1 MKRTAK
7 WVVGL
12 FFLTLLA
19 GGSYA
24 YWMYT
29 RTDELLVEMILK
41 KQQEVL
47 PDWDVEIDR
56 AHFDWHRRIRIHNM
70 TVRPRG
76 RKEVVIRL
84 PETVVTINHEA
95 FKRRQ
100 QIVVDRVRLIH
111 PQLDL
116 VRDAQGVWN
125 WQELLR
131 LPPSE
136 KSMPEWTI
144 EQGQVFVR
152 LDHADGAQPGR
163 IRLEKIAAQIIPSGK
178 RQFRFHSEANVNEA
192 GTLKT
197 EGFLDIDA
205 HRWSVTGR
213 MENLV
218 ADGALLNLAAG
229 ASPELRTH
237 LAKVDRG
244 LADAYTKLAGLPSS
258 PVRKPFQVAS
268 REPMQPIRQDAA
280 SPQTPPPLS
289 ASRPV
294 TVPDF
299 GLECAVD
306 MQFHVAKDSN
316 HDELEFRTLIDIQ
329 QGQISNPVLPFPLHG
344 LSGEVYWDNKQV
356 ILRQLTA
363 KNGETRMQIDGLVQ
377 RQALNTP
384 TRMEV
389 KLTDLLLDSRLR
401 SRLPL
406 EYREKFDLIQP
417 EGPIDADITLGTLD
431 GSRWRIDQLLLT
443 ARECKITNAK
453 FPYPVERITGTVRQ
467 QQADWMIDLVGY
479 AARQP
484 VGITGVIR
492 SPSAESEVII
502 DVQAKRFPIDNRF
515 LQAAPDG
522 LRKMVESLHLTGWTD
537 ADVRLHR
544 PPGLDQDFEL
554 AIDARLSHCEIQPEC
569 FPFRLSEVAGRV
581 IHDSRSDQ
589 WRFDNFRGEHGA
601 MTITAQGDFG
611 RENLSDPGK
620 LRMNFQASEVPLDE
634 SLRRAL
640 PESQRLLWDELR
652 PAGQADARATLE
664 WVPNGEMDVKLP
676 YVKIYDGALQLQA
689 FPYLISDVEATFSA
703 TSTDLKIASF
713 VGKHE
718 ETFIRCNGWAN
729 KDERGG
735 WRLLL
740 NDLHVDDLNPSRQFR
755 RALPPDLRSVVE
767 ELDPQGLV
775 SVSGQVELRS
785 AGDVDAVITSGWDL
799 QFAFNGNRVTVGV
812 DIEKLYGR
820 IDYRGTWDG
829 RDIRSVGRIDRCSME
844 VWGYQLMEAKGPFSV
859 NGYRVTFGT
868 PSLLQSTDVEVP
880 DEERLTAKAIGG
892 LFLLDGEA
900 DVVDPVAWRL
910 RAIMRNGDLEQY
922 SKRYLPGVRSLRGVM
937 NGWIN
942 LSNQTHDPNRLTGE
956 GQVQIHPAALYEMPV
971 IAQVFQ
977 AMTFTPPD
985 REAFKHAFVD
995 FDVAGEEFR
1004 LNEIDLV
1011 GDAITLRGQGSA
1023 RMNGRLNIDFYSSLP
1038 RRQLAR
1044 MRLPLPI
1051 VSNVVNGAL
1060 DGLTKDWVR
1069 VEVRGSTAA
1078 PEARMVPMPVVDDA
1092 LKKFLEAIGGSEGAR
1107 TLKKIP
1113 LPRMPSLRSF
1123 RR

>member
-1 MKRTAK
+1 MRRTAK
-7 WVVGL
+7 WAVGL
-12 FFLTLLA
+12 LLLTLLS
-19 GGSYA
+19 GGAFA

-29 RTDELLVEMILK
+29 RTDELLVQKILE
-41 KQQEVL
+41 KQREVL
-47 PDWDVEIDR
+47 PDWEVEIDR

-70 TVRPRG
+70 SIRPRG

-84 PETVVTINHEA
+84 PEVVVTINHEV
-95 FKRRQ
+95 FKKRQ
-100 QIVVDRVRLIH
+100 QIVVDRVRLIR

-152 LDHADGAQPGR
+152 LDQADGAQPGR
-163 IRLEKIAAQIIPSGK
+163 IRLEKIAVQAIPSGK

-197 EGFLDIDA
+197 KGFLDIDA

-229 ASPELRTH
+229 TSPELRTQ
-237 LAKVDRG
+237 LAQVDKN
-244 LADAYTKLAGLPSS
+244 LADAYTKLAGLPPS
-258 PVRKPFQVAS
+258 PVREPFQVAS
-268 REPMQPIRQDAA
+268 REPAQSIPHAGSSTD
-280 SPQTPPPLS
+280 TPPPMS
-289 ASRPV
+289 AARPV

-299 GLECAVD
+299 GLECALD
-306 MQFHVAKDSN
+306 MEFHLAKDSSI
-316 HDELEFRTLIDIQ
+316 EEMEFRTLIEIQ
-329 QGQISNPVLPFPLHG
+329 QGQISNPVLPFPLHD
-344 LSGEVYWDNKQV
+344 LSGEVYWDNRQV
-356 ILRQLTA
+356 ILRDLSA
-363 KNGETRMQIDGLVQ
+363 RNGETRLQIDGLIQ
-377 RQALNTP
+377 RQAMNTP
-384 TRMEV
+384 ARMEV
-389 KLTDLLLDSRLR
+389 RLTDLLLDERLR

-406 EYREKFDLIQP
+406 EYRDKYDLIHP
-417 EGPIDADITLGTLD
+417 EGPINAEITLGTLD
-431 GSRWRIDQLLLT
+431 GRRWRIDQLLLT
-443 ARECKITNAK
+443 ARGCKITNAK
-453 FPYPVERITGTVRQ
+453 FPYPVERITGTLRQ
-467 QQADWMIDLVGY
+467 QNSDWVIDLVGH

-484 VGITGVIR
+484 VVITGIIR
-492 SPSAESEVII
+492 SPSANSEVIV
-502 DVQAKRFPIDNRF
+502 DVRAQRFPIDNRF

-537 ADVRLHR
+537 VDLRMHR
-544 PPGLDQDFEL
+544 PPGRDRKFEL
-554 AIDARLSHCEIQPEC
+554 TIDARLSHCEIQPEC
-569 FPFRLSEVAGRV
+569 FPYRLSEVSGQLT
-581 IHDSRSDQ
+581 HDSRTDRWS
-589 WRFDNFRGEHGA
+589 FDDFRGEHGA
-601 MTITAQGDFG
+601 MTLTAQGAFG
-611 RENLSDPGK
+611 RESLDDPG
-620 LRMNFQASEVPLDE
+620 LLQMSFQADKVPLDE

-640 PESQRLLWDELR
+640 PEKLRSLWDELR
-652 PAGQADARATLE
+652 PNGQAEAYATLK

-676 YVKIYDGALQLQA
+676 YARVYGGALQLQA
-689 FPYLISDVEATFSA
+689 FPYLISDVETKFSA
-703 TSTDLKIASF
+703 TSTSVTIDSF
-713 VGKHE
+713 VGKHD
-718 ETFIRCNGWAN
+718 ETFVRCEGWAKIN
-729 KDERGG
+729 DQGE
-735 WRLLL
+735 WRLQL

-775 SVSGQVELRS
+775 SVSGQVQLAS
-785 AGDVDAVITSGWDL
+785 AGGADAVIRSGWDL

-820 IDYRGTWDG
+820 IDYRGKWNGKDLL
-829 RDIRSVGRIDRCSME
+829 SEGRIDRCSCE

-859 NGYRVTFGT
+859 NGYRVTFGK
-868 PSLLQSTDVEVP
+868 PSLLQSTEVNVP

-892 LFLLDGEA
+892 LLLLDGEA

-922 SKRYLPGVRSLRGVM
+922 SKRYLPGVRSLRGVL

-942 LSNQTHDPNRLTGE
+942 LSNQTHDPNRIAGE

-1023 RMNGRLNIDFYSSLP
+1023 RMSGRLNIDFYSSLP
-1038 RRQLAR
+1038 KRQLAR
-1044 MRLPLPI
+1044 MRLPLPV
-1051 VSNVVNGAL
+1051 VSNLVNGAL

-1069 VEVRGSTAA
+1069 VEVRGSTSA

-1092 LKKFLEAIGGSEGAR
+1092 LKKFLGAIGGSQGAR

-1113 LPRMPSLRSF
+1113 LPRMPSLRSL
-1123 RR
+1123 RG